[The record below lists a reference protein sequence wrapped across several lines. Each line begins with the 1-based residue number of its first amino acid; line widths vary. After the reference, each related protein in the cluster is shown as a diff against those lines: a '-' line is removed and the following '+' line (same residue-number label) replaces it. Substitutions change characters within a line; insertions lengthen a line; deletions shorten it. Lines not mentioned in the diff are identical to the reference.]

1 MKEAPFSKK
10 NSRRFLA
17 VANCWLLISAIMFV
31 SCSKSDEPLPLAEE
45 IDNDG
50 IEYTFIDPSDTL
62 NVTICEAED
71 IASAFM
77 DDLVETDNTLKA
89 AGMRYSTRKATIIPD
104 DNNEP
109 AMYVVNLYPEGW
121 CIVSA
126 TKKTQS
132 VLAFSDEGKFDV
144 KELNAESGLFDW
156 IDENVEIVQL
166 ARKDTNCGAWIN
178 SISSNKVVRKN
189 AIFTQ
194 KMRKIGPLLNTSW
207 GQQVPYNNKIPKRCF
222 IDNYSG
228 VNVNAYAGCVTIA
241 ATQVAKY
248 YGYSTYKSYNWNL
261 MKDKYE
267 TTSNYIPINY
277 TNNEANAVATLV
289 ADIAYILNAD
299 YGCNSTG
306 AVTKNIINVFKKFG
320 YKNSGVYQELSDENA
335 IPLVKSE
342 LENGHPVI
350 MRGSSNANVLG
361 GHCWVCDGYRYSTHS
376 KEHRPFFHMNWG
388 WNGSPEGWYNID
400 YTYVESSRLLYPY
413 NKAYI
418 TGIRVE

>member
-1 MKEAPFSKK
+1 
-10 NSRRFLA
+10 
-17 VANCWLLISAIMFV
+17 MFV

-156 IDENVEIVQL
+156 IDENVEIIQ
-166 ARKDTNCGAWIN
+166 AMREDENCGIWVDT
-178 SISSNKVVRKN
+178 SIKSTVVRKN
-189 AIFTQ
+189 AILAK
-194 KMRKIGPLLNTSW
+194 KMRTFGPLLKTTW
-207 GQQVPYNNKIPKRCF
+207 GQGIPYNSQIPMYC
-222 IDNYSG
+222 G
-228 VNVNAYAGCVTIA
+228 VNVYGDEVRAVAGCVTIA
-241 ATQVAKY
+241 AAQVAKY
-248 YGYSTYKSYNWNL
+248 YHYSNRYNWDNML
-261 MKDKYE
+261 DKYQYE
-267 TTSNYIPINY
+267 TSNNKNVNY
-277 TNNEANAVATLV
+277 TNKEKNAVAKLV
-289 ADIAYILNAD
+289 ADIANILNAD
-299 YGCNSTG
+299 YGCNGTG
-306 AVTKNIINVFKKFG
+306 AITQNIINVYKNFG
-320 YKNSGVYQELSDENA
+320 YSNAGVYQKLSDEDA
-335 IPLVKSE
+335 IPLMKSE
-342 LENGHPVI
+342 IESGYPII
-350 MRGSSNANVLG
+350 MRGGIAENAG

-376 KEHRPFFHMNWG
+376 KGQRPFFHMNWG
-388 WNGSPEGWYNID
+388 WNGISEGWYLLAPTSMTN
-400 YTYVESSRLLYPY
+400 YPFTYD
-413 NKAYI
+413 KAYI
-418 TGIRVE
+418 MNIRAK